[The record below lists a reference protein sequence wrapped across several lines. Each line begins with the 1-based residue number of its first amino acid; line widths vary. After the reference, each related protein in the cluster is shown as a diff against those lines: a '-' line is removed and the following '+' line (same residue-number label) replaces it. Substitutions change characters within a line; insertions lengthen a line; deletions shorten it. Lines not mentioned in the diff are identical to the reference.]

1 MTADSFLCLTAS
13 QQQLRQLGDVG
24 GDAPGLVAGEQL
36 GRRAATR
43 LVLEMEVGGCLSD
56 ALAVP
61 IPPMARLKQK
71 KTIGA
76 HIAPARAL
84 ASTGKCKRV
93 IFAFVVDT

>member
-1 MTADSFLCLTAS
+1 MPESLKV
-13 QQQLRQLGDVG
+13 LRSSSGSLAVG
-24 GDAPGLVAGEQL
+24 GDAPGLVAGEEVR
-36 GRRAATR
+36 RRATAG
-43 LVLEMEVGGCLSD
+43 LVLEIEVGGCLSD

-84 ASTGKCKRV
+84 ALTGKCKRV

>member
-1 MTADSFLCLTAS
+1 VSH
-13 QQQLRQLGDVG
+13 
-24 GDAPGLVAGEQL
+24 GLLSISGSLAKL
-36 GRRAATR
+36 AAMRRASSRVSR
-43 LVLEMEVGGCLSD
+43 LAAERRPGSSSKWEVGGCLSD

>member
-1 MTADSFLCLTAS
+1 MILSMARKCSMFC
-13 QQQLRQLGDVG
+13 RMKK
-24 GDAPGLVAGEQL
+24 APQKG
-36 GRRAATR
+36 
-43 LVLEMEVGGCLSD
+43 EVGGCLSD

-61 IPPMARLKQK
+61 IPPKARLKQK